1 MIKTMSFL
9 WKLWHLISRKMSSF
23 CSLWP
28 RHPPRR
34 LRLDG
39 NLTVLGVL
47 HVFVFV
53 GTKDELQVLNLNC
66 SKVKV
71 VFSAFNRYLYE
82 FNTTYMSGY
91 EKADQYY
98 LC

>member
-1 MIKTMSFL
+1 M
-9 WKLWHLISRKMSSF
+9 
-23 CSLWP
+23 
-28 RHPPRR
+28 
-34 LRLDG
+34 
-39 NLTVLGVL
+39 LGVL

-53 GTKDELQVLNLNC
+53 GTKDELQVWNLNC

-98 LC
+98 LG

>member
-1 MIKTMSFL
+1 
-9 WKLWHLISRKMSSF
+9 MSSF

-28 RHPPRR
+28 RHLPRR

-53 GTKDELQVLNLNC
+53 GTKDEFQVWNFSC
-66 SKVKV
+66 SKVNI
-71 VFSAFNRYLYE
+71 VFSASNRYLYE
-82 FNTTYMSGY
+82 FNTAYMSGY
-91 EKADQYY
+91 EKADFPVILVFQNKPKI
-98 LC
+98 L